1 MPGSNKTERNRVLKA
16 NRAAG
21 IGDEMGR
28 LPVRVKD
35 PGILLT
41 CLICKTELKCT
52 KSNTEMKKHATSKH
66 GKANYE
72 ECFQGAEAHAK
83 ALLEKVTKGG
93 AGGPGAGGK
102 SADGLTKAERK
113 KKAAAGLDDLLS
125 AGLSTGKS
133 GKKKGR

>member
-35 PGILLT
+35 PGTTIACT
-41 CLICKTELKCT
+41 ICKAELKCT
-52 KSNTEMKKHATSKH
+52 KSNTEMKNHATSKH
-66 GKANYE
+66 GVANYE
-72 ECFQGAEAHAK
+72 ECFPAAESYAK
-83 ALLEKVTKGG
+83 ELLEKASKGG
-93 AGGPGAGGK
+93 SSGGGGK

-125 AGLSTGKS
+125 AGLSGGKS
-133 GKKKGR
+133 KGKKGK